1 MSNIAT
7 SQVILVVEDS
17 DDDYEAIEMALRESK
32 LANPLVR
39 CEDGQEALDYLFHQG
54 AFAQARPSL
63 PGIILL
69 DLNMPGI
76 DGRQVLEK
84 IKSTDRLKKT
94 PVVVLT
100 TSNDD
105 RDIDACYG
113 LGANTYI
120 KKPVDLDSFMNA
132 IQRMREY
139 WFEIAILPKD
149 EKMSDGHD

>member
-1 MSNIAT
+1 MSNISA

-17 DDDYEAIEMALRESK
+17 DDDYEATEMALRESK

-39 CEDGQEALDYLFHQG
+39 CEDGQEALDYLLHQG
-54 AFAQARPSL
+54 VFEESKPSL

-76 DGRQVLEK
+76 DGRHVLEK
-84 IKSTDRLKKT
+84 IKSTDRLKKV

-105 RDIDACYG
+105 RDIEGCYSI
-113 LGANTYI
+113 GANTYI

-132 IQRMREY
+132 IQRMKEY

-149 EKMSDGHD
+149 EKLSHDHD